1 MAAILHPLGPGRQIS
16 VDRAVVLI
24 GRSNDCD
31 VILDTSTRIS
41 RIHCAIV
48 QVNNEYFVRDLG
60 SMNGV
65 WCGGE
70 RVLRDLRLVNG
81 LEISIGDLRY
91 MFLDNATATVKA
103 GPPVSLSPGQAVPI
117 RAVQILP
124 GSGLEAAEVSDADT
138 IRDQRMSSPAGD
150 ADFAPAGGVD
160 EIDDLEVIEDIEVIE
175 DVEIVDE
182 DPEIRLK
189 P

>member
-41 RIHCAIV
+41 RIHCAVV
-48 QVNNEYFVRDLG
+48 QVNNEYFIRDLG

-70 RVLRDLRLVNG
+70 RVLRDLQLVNG

-91 MFLDNATATVKA
+91 IFMDNAAAAGRPHAVTAQT
-103 GPPVSLSPGQAVPI
+103 PGQAFPI
-117 RAVQILP
+117 RAVQILA
-124 GSGLEAAEVSDADT
+124 GSAIEADDPSDADT
-138 IRDQRMSSPAGD
+138 IRDQRMSAASGGNQP
-150 ADFAPAGGVD
+150 APAVAD
-160 EIDDLEVIEDIEVIE
+160 EEIDDLEVID
-175 DVEIVDE
+175 DVEIIDE
-182 DPEIRLK
+182 DPDIRLK

>member
-41 RIHCAIV
+41 RIHCAVV
-48 QVNNEYFVRDLG
+48 QVNNEYFIRDLG

-70 RVLRDLRLVNG
+70 RVVRDLQLVNG
-81 LEISIGDLRY
+81 LEIAIGDLRY
-91 MFLDNATATVKA
+91 IFLDNAASASRPQAVT
-103 GPPVSLSPGQAVPI
+103 PQSSGQPVPI
-117 RAVQILP
+117 RAVQILSAGASP
-124 GSGLEAAEVSDADT
+124 PTNRPTPTRFGISGC
-138 IRDQRMSSPAGD
+138 QRPPAQPP
-150 ADFAPAGGVD
+150 FRLPA
-160 EIDDLEVIEDIEVIE
+160 LS
-175 DVEIVDE
+175 
-182 DPEIRLK
+182 K
-189 P
+189 

>member
-1 MAAILHPLGPGRQIS
+1 MAAILQPLGPGRQIS
-16 VDRAVVLI
+16 VDRAVALI

-31 VILDTSTRIS
+31 VILETSTRIS

-48 QVNNEYFVRDLG
+48 QVNNKYFIRDLG

-70 RVLRDLRLVNG
+70 RVLRDLKLENG

-91 MFLDNATATVKA
+91 VFIDSAVAPRSAAPVVQAA
-103 GPPVSLSPGQAVPI
+103 GQTPPI

-124 GSGLEAAEVSDADT
+124 GNGISLDEPSDADT
-138 IRDQRMSSPAGD
+138 IRDQRMSAPSSD
-150 ADFAPAGGVD
+150 ARFHSSDQAVQLD
-160 EIDDLEVIEDIEVIE
+160 EVEVIDDLEVID
-175 DVEIVDE
+175 DE
-182 DPEIRLK
+182 PDIRLK

>member
-41 RIHCAIV
+41 RIHCAVV
-48 QVNNEYFVRDLG
+48 QVNNEYFIRDLG

-65 WCGGE
+65 WCGGQ

-91 MFLDNATATVKA
+91 MFLDKAAATVQA
-103 GPPVSLSPGQAVPI
+103 GPAGSPGPIQSVPI

-124 GSGLEAAEVSDADT
+124 GSGFEAAAVSDADT
-138 IRDQRMSSPAGD
+138 IRDQPMSAPAGD
-150 ADFAPAGGVD
+150 AVFASAGSVD
-160 EIDDLEVIEDIEVIE
+160 DIDDLEVIEDIEVIE
-175 DVEIVDE
+175 DNEVFDD
-182 DPEIRLK
+182 DPEIGLK

>member
-48 QVNNEYFVRDLG
+48 QVNNEYFVRDRG

-65 WCGGE
+65 CCGGE
-70 RVLRDLRLVNG
+70 RVLRGRRLVMG
-81 LEISIGDLRY
+81 LEISVGELRY
-91 MFLDNATATVKA
+91 VFFDCGTA
-103 GPPVSLSPGQAVPI
+103 
-117 RAVQILP
+117 
-124 GSGLEAAEVSDADT
+124 
-138 IRDQRMSSPAGD
+138 M
-150 ADFAPAGGVD
+150 
-160 EIDDLEVIEDIEVIE
+160 
-175 DVEIVDE
+175 
-182 DPEIRLK
+182 
-189 P
+189 